1 MKRDRKQKDMS
12 IYEASD
18 YWDKHEFS
26 EPGDIK
32 EVGDLR
38 FALKKKKYVGVEV
51 RIFEKIKERAK
62 RLHTTEDT
70 LVNEWLREKV
80 GSTRSTR

>member
-1 MKRDRKQKDMS
+1 MRGRDMKRDRKQKEMS

-18 YWDKHEFS
+18 YWDAHEFKVS
-26 EPGDIK
+26 EDIH
-32 EVGDLR
+32 EVSDIR

-51 RIFEKIKERAK
+51 RIFAKIKERAR

-80 GSTRSTR
+80 G

>member
-1 MKRDRKQKDMS
+1 MKKDRKQRDMS

-18 YWDKHEFS
+18 YWDKHDFGGS
-26 EPGDIK
+26 GDTK

-51 RIFEKIKERAK
+51 RIFAKIKERAR

-80 GSTRSTR
+80 G

>member
-1 MKRDRKQKDMS
+1 MS

-18 YWDKHEFS
+18 YWDKHDFGES
-26 EPGDIK
+26 GDIK
-32 EVGDLR
+32 EVRDLR

-51 RIFEKIKERAK
+51 RIFAKIKERAR

-80 GSTRSTR
+80 G